1 MVKYLVSIT
10 LLATVLATVQAQLKG
25 YPPSEKVPD
34 VKSAQVKAWLK
45 EVDLSGA
52 PKIPIAKGR
61 PGDAPKCN
69 KRQLPNECHW
79 TCFDC
84 AADDITV
91 CPRANTWG
99 LTFDDGPTAAT
110 PVLLDYLKSKRLN
123 ATFFLIGSNVAALP
137 KHVQREVAEGH
148 HLASHTW
155 SHTALTTLTNE
166 QIVAE
171 MKWTEKAVLEATG
184 LRLKYMR
191 PPFGDINNRVRYVL
205 KKLGY
210 LVVDWTGDEFD
221 TNDWDPELSDSK
233 KIALMTKSLNKYA
246 AGKRT
251 KGFYM
256 LEHDQSA
263 STVKLAPKL
272 LPLGIARNISFGNVP
287 VCQGD
292 SQPYQTV
299 VKAPVV

>member
-1 MVKYLVSIT
+1 MVKYLVSIAV
-10 LLATVLATVQAQLKG
+10 LATVLATVQAQLKG
-25 YPPSEKVPD
+25 YPPSEKVPLMSNQLRSRHGSRRLISVVHPRSLSRRD
-34 VKSAQVKAWLK
+34 NQEMLPSAISANFLMSATGLASTAQPTTSPSA
-45 EVDLSGA
+45 
-52 PKIPIAKGR
+52 
-61 PGDAPKCN
+61 
-69 KRQLPNECHW
+69 H
-79 TCFDC
+79 
-84 AADDITV
+84 
-91 CPRANTWG
+91 NTWG
-99 LTFDDGPTAAT
+99 LTFDDGPTEAT
-110 PVLLDYLKSKRLN
+110 PALLDYLKSKQLN
-123 ATFFLIGSNVAALP
+123 ATFFLIGANAAALP
-137 KHVQREVAEGH
+137 NHVQREVAEGH
-148 HLASHTW
+148 HLVSHTW

-191 PPFGDINNRVRYVL
+191 PLFGDINNRVRYVL

-221 TNDWDPELSDSK
+221 TNDLDPELSDSK
-233 KIALMTKSLNKYA
+233 KIALVTKSLNKYA

-256 LEHDQSA
+256 LQHDHSA

-272 LPLGIARNISFGNVP
+272 LPLGFARNISFGNVP

-292 SQPYQTV
+292 SQLYQAV
-299 VKAPVV
+299 VKAPAV

>member
-1 MVKYLVSIT
+1 MVKYLVSIAV
-10 LLATVLATVQAQLKG
+10 LATVLATVQAQLKG

-52 PKIPIAKGR
+52 PKIPIAKGI

-84 AADDITV
+84 AADDIT
-91 CPRANTWG
+91 
-99 LTFDDGPTAAT
+99 
-110 PVLLDYLKSKRLN
+110 
-123 ATFFLIGSNVAALP
+123 
-137 KHVQREVAEGH
+137 HVQREVAEGH

-256 LEHDQSA
+256 LQHDQSA